1 MQLLF
6 AFFTLIALHGLFVM
20 AEYALVRT
28 CTLSQNSA
36 DDRFHYSSR
45 LLLIHEQLED
55 YLLVCQIG
63 KTMAMLG
70 LGVVLSC
77 LGYFSFGPGE
87 QSTWLMHSQFV
98 LWFVSLG
105 VCLLVLG
112 HELPKRIGISRSDLC
127 AESLLTHLR
136 ISHALAWPLV
146 FIIRRLST
154 LASGNRW

>member
-6 AFFTLIALHGLFVM
+6 AVFTLIALHGLFVT

-28 CTLSQNSA
+28 CALSQSSS

-45 LLLIHEQLED
+45 LLHVHEQLED

-70 LGVVLSC
+70 LGLVLSS
-77 LGYFSFGPGE
+77 LGHSSIGYGE
-87 QSTWLMHSQFV
+87 QSTWLMHSQFA

-112 HELPKRIGISRSDLC
+112 HELPKQIGIRRSDLC

-146 FIIRRLST
+146 LIIRRLST